1 MGKLN
6 LKENRRHDKK
16 ISQKEID
23 QIQNAKTNEQLEIEK
38 SESQELNNKIKM
50 INSQAYKRR
59 STMIFSSL
67 SLILVISTY
76 FVIAYFLAMNTFQ
89 TAADVI
95 VELQSIFYKGSCFDS
110 TINFL
115 RVS

>member
-1 MGKLN
+1 
-6 LKENRRHDKK
+6 
-16 ISQKEID
+16 
-23 QIQNAKTNEQLEIEK
+23 
-38 SESQELNNKIKM
+38 
-50 INSQAYKRR
+50 
-59 STMIFSSL
+59 MIFSSL

>member
-6 LKENRRHDKK
+6 LKENRKHDKK

-50 INSQAYKRR
+50 INS
-59 STMIFSSL
+59 
-67 SLILVISTY
+67 
-76 FVIAYFLAMNTFQ
+76 
-89 TAADVI
+89 
-95 VELQSIFYKGSCFDS
+95 
-110 TINFL
+110 
-115 RVS
+115 